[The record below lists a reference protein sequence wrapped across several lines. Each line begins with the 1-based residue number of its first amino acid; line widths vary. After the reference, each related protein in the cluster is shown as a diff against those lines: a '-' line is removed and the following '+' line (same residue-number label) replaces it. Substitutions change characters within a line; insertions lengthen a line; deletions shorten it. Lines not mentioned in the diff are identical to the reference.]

1 MCKPRLALVALLLIP
16 SELEAKDEA
25 KPSLQFTVL
34 EDDYQWNNDI
44 EKARTTLAR
53 EIPPGTSFWSALD
66 VLEEA
71 GAHCTGDR
79 QDPEIARCVY
89 SDWMMVHDYYRAN
102 FYWTAVVHLDDG
114 KVGSLTL
121 DRTVEEK

>member
-1 MCKPRLALVALLLIP
+1 MCKPLLALVALLLIP

-79 QDPEIARCVY
+79 QDPR
-89 SDWMMVHDYYRAN
+89 SR
-102 FYWTAVVHLDDG
+102 VVSIPTG
-114 KVGSLTL
+114 
-121 DRTVEEK
+121 